1 MDRIRLGI
9 WAADTSAATGYYRTR
24 NYLVGGGIFALAV
37 SVVLGGLMILRD
49 AGREVQVARLR
60 SEFVANVSHE
70 LRTPLTSIRM
80 YAETLLMG
88 RYRSANRGKTI

>member
-1 MDRIRLGI
+1 M
-9 WAADTSAATGYYRTR
+9 
-24 NYLVGGGIFALAV
+24 
-37 SVVLGGLMILRD
+37 VLGGFMILRD

-88 RYRSANRGKTI
+88 RYRSAEQMQDYLTTLLHEGPESGTRGAPGRN